1 MALQARALTT
11 DEQQQL
17 KCLDQSRT
25 AAVRDVERARMILLS
40 SQGQRVLAVARRL
53 GVCELTVRLW
63 IRRFND
69 RGMAGLVDV
78 PHRGRPATYTREQ
91 VGLVVATAL
100 TDPQELGQA
109 FACWTFERLS
119 IYLRE
124 RRWVTMSR
132 SRIHEVLQRE
142 GLRWRTHETW
152 FGKLIDPDFAAKR
165 GRLNASTLS
174 RPQVAS

>member
-1 MALQARALTT
+1 MALHARALTH

-17 KCLDQSRT
+17 KRLSQSHT
-25 AAVRDVERARMILLS
+25 AAVRDVERARIILQS
-40 SQGQRVLAVARRL
+40 NQGQRVPVVARTL
-53 GVCELTVRLW
+53 NLCEPTVRVW
-63 IRRFND
+63 IKRFND
-69 RGMAGLVDV
+69 HGMAGLADA

-100 TDPQELGQA
+100 TDPQKLGQA
-109 FACWTFERLS
+109 FACWTFVRLA

-124 RRWVTMSR
+124 THGVTMSR

-152 FGKLIDPDFAAKR
+152 FGKRIDPAFAAKR
-165 GRLNASTLS
+165 GD
-174 RPQVAS
+174 